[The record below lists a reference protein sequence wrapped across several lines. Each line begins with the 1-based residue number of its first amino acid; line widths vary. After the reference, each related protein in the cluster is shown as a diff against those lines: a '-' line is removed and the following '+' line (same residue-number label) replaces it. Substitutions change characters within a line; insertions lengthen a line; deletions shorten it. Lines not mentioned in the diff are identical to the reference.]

1 MGSSPGHFWVDDLT
15 RLPERRTPVGH
26 HVSVQRRAILIL
38 SAALV
43 VAATGCGSDNSG
55 GTTASSP
62 TTLEARA
69 DTFCDAWNA
78 AMTSGDDSTF
88 NDVLA
93 DAPAELEAAAVLVRE
108 AYANGSESP
117 EAEAAAAEILN
128 WTELHCQPE
137 EPGQSRRH
145 VAPPL
150 DAELEGLTFCGTSA
164 FPTSPDDGRSGMVLY
179 GAADAEDPYDGPMIG
194 VLWSPADGG
203 GHGGDGDSEPVTVRG
218 HSGVAAPITVFQQTI
233 VPELGTVIAWTEGD
247 RAFGLYGRGWSIER
261 ADELVAIADRLE
273 EADEGLRI
281 PGDALPEGY
290 AEVFEGDPSVTSLL
304 LAPSPVYSLQYKG
317 IDGLLDLNGLQMSE
331 AEFEAFRFFTTGVD
345 QGDVGGHDGLVGNA
359 WHAEGPAIVTWRGPD
374 GLVVRIV
381 GIGVPIEAA
390 RHVATEARELT
401 DEEWAALVEADDLC
415 QQP

>member
-62 TTLEARA
+62 TTLEVRA

-203 GHGGDGDSEPVTVRG
+203 GHGGDGYSEPVTVRG

-281 PGDALPEGY
+281 PGDAL
-290 AEVFEGDPSVTSLL
+290 
-304 LAPSPVYSLQYKG
+304 
-317 IDGLLDLNGLQMSE
+317 LDLNGLQMSE

-359 WHAEGPAIVTWRGPD
+359 WHAEGPAIVTWREPD